1 MEFLCDVLDDE
12 ETVVLSLMYGINVN
26 HKNSDLKTGLH
37 IAAEQGDSLIE
48 IYMKIFFEITKASVV
63 MANFSNR

>member
-48 IYMKIFFEITKASVV
+48 I
-63 MANFSNR
+63 